1 MQAFFRIFLLFAT
14 GFYSE
19 SFIRE
24 KECLILDQID
34 KKIIKLL
41 QENARISITTLSQQL
56 HLSRPSI
63 NERINRL
70 VEKGII
76 QNFTITLAPE
86 KVGQHIFFY
95 IFVSDLKIPF
105 QSFVSKLEDV
115 AAILEAHAV
124 TGKLNYVIKAT
135 APNIDEMTLLL
146 SDLMPYGKMET
157 SIILNSPIPYRLEK
171 FPIT

>member
-1 MQAFFRIFLLFAT
+1 M
-14 GFYSE
+14 
-19 SFIRE
+19 
-24 KECLILDQID
+24 DQID
-34 KKIIKLL
+34 KKIIRQL
-41 QENARISITTLSQQL
+41 QENSRISITTLSQQL

-76 QNFTITLAPE
+76 QRFTITLSPE
-86 KVGQHIFFY
+86 KVGQHILFF

-105 QSFVSKLEDV
+105 QSFVTKLEDV
-115 AAILEAHAV
+115 ASILEAHAV

-135 APNIDEMTLLL
+135 ASNVDEMTRLL
-146 SDLMPYGKMET
+146 SELMAYGKIET
-157 SIILNSPIPYRLEK
+157 SIILNSPIPYRIEK